1 MDFNKSQEEAIN
13 TIEGALLII
22 SCPGSGKTTTMLRRI
37 EHMVDSGIPA
47 REILMVTFTEAAAKE
62 MKSRFQ
68 KNHAGS
74 AVTFCTLHS
83 LCLRIINESGARRG
97 YHIADA
103 QELNEIVRG
112 AVKSSGVYLE
122 DLKRIKNDISR
133 FKNTGDKDKKHRQ
146 EGDVNDKQFLEIVKY
161 YEDQK
166 GYACALDFDDL
177 LIIAKE
183 LMGKDTALREHY
195 ADQFKYIICDEYQ
208 DTNPIQKDILYLLA
222 QKYGNLCVVGDDDQ
236 SIYGFRGATPK
247 LMQEFPKDFPKCK
260 IIRMGT
266 NYRSLPFIIEPSGKF
281 IGYNRNRF
289 AKEINAHREGS
300 GDINFI
306 SVRTREFE
314 LEEIV
319 AAVQKAKA
327 DGKNLKDIAVLARTN
342 QELDDVAE
350 IFIKESI
357 PFTGKEAL
365 SDMYES
371 WMFADICSYLRISEG
386 NFTRQD
392 VMRIANRPKRYLDM
406 RIMSSCELS
415 EDGIKRAYHNA
426 GAKSYVFDKL
436 YDFFMDLRELK
447 KLPFEKKVDFIL
459 EIIGYR
465 KYVSEYCESAGA
477 SVTIQD
483 GRLNKFRDESQHF
496 TCLNDWTAHAKAHI
510 IKFKEAIQNMHQDG
524 VMLATMHR
532 SKGLEWDTVFVIDCC
547 DGNVPLVHGGKVSD
561 VEEERRLFYVACTRA
576 KNELNIMSYESALT
590 SKGKSRDVQSSSFVT
605 ELMSICENDKR
616 KIAASKDA
624 KARAAESLK
633 EFSEVSFSDI
643 KPGAVIHH
651 NELGDG
657 KVINVTPDFY
667 SVKFKRGIKIFHAR
681 GMS

>member
-13 TIEGALLII
+13 TINGALLII

-74 AVTFCTLHS
+74 SVTFCTLHS
-83 LCLRIINESGARRG
+83 LCLRIINESGVRRG
-97 YHIADA
+97 YHIADT
-103 QELNEIVRG
+103 QELNEIVRS

-133 FKNTGDKDKKHRQ
+133 FKNTGDKTNRQ
-146 EGDVNDKQFLEIVKY
+146 ENDVNNRQFMEIIKY

-166 GYACALDFDDL
+166 SYACALDFDDL
-177 LIIAKE
+177 LIIARQ
-183 LMGKDTALREHY
+183 LMEKNVMLREHY
-195 ADQFKYIICDEYQ
+195 ADHFKYIICDEYQ
-208 DTNPIQKDILYLLA
+208 DTNPIQKDILYYLA
-222 QKYGNLCVVGDDDQ
+222 QKHGNLCVVGDDDQ

-247 LMQEFPKDFPKCK
+247 LMLEFPKDFPKCK

-266 NYRSLPFIIEPSGKF
+266 NYRSLPFIIEPSGRF
-281 IGYNRNRF
+281 IGYNRKRF
-289 AKEINAHREGS
+289 EKDINAHREGN
-300 GDINFI
+300 GEINFL
-306 SVRTREFE
+306 SVRTRESE
-314 LEEIV
+314 LEELVTMIKN
-319 AAVQKAKA
+319 ANA
-327 DGKNLKDIAVLARTN
+327 DGKKLKDIAILARTN

-371 WMFADICSYLRISEG
+371 WMFTDICSYLRISEG
-386 NFTRQD
+386 KFTRQD

-406 RIMSSCELS
+406 RVMSSCELS
-415 EDGIKRAYHNA
+415 EEGIKRAYRNA

-436 YDFFMDLRELK
+436 YDFFTDIHKLK
-447 KLPFEKKVDFIL
+447 ELPFEKKIEYIL

-465 KYVSEYCESAGA
+465 KYVNEYCESAGA
-477 SVTIQD
+477 SATIQEN
-483 GRLNKFRDESQHF
+483 RLNKFRDESQRF
-496 TCLNDWTAHAKAHI
+496 TCLGEWTAYAKAHI
-510 IKFKEAIQNMHQDG
+510 SKFKEALKNMRQDG
-524 VMLATMHR
+524 VILATMHR

-547 DGNVPLVHGGKVSD
+547 DGNVPLIHGGKVSD

-576 KNELNIMSYESALT
+576 KNELNVMSYETALT
-590 SKGKSRDVQSSSFVT
+590 SKGKSRKVQPSTFVT
-605 ELMSICENDKR
+605 DLMNICEADR
-616 KIAASKDA
+616 KKVKDLEES
-624 KARAAESLK
+624 KARAEESFK
-633 EFSEVSFSDI
+633 EFSCADFSDI
-643 KPGAVIHH
+643 KPDAVIHH

-667 SVKFKRGIKIFHAR
+667 SVRFKCGIKIFHAQ
-681 GMS
+681 GLS